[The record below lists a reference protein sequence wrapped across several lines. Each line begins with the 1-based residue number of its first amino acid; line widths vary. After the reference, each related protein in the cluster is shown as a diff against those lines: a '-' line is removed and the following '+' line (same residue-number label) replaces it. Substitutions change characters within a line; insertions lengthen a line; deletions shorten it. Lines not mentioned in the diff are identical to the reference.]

1 MKLREVAIL
10 LSVVFTAFPEKSDC
24 YQRSYELTY
33 TVVRMRVTLT
43 LCSAFVLLRV
53 AGSRTGFKIN
63 QPHAEMNSKCLIG
76 RPSYSIFIHQ
86 TDDANCRNCAFLDRI
101 LSSATPRAPSTDIIK
116 MLRQIGTNLI
126 LVVKKMEDDKAET
139 DVRSYSN
146 TYHAN
151 KSWWHWI
158 LLFSRGFPLVFLFHE
173 MLPFSYW
180 LSRAHGP
187 RAPIIIHGN
196 GKHRVAWTKTVWA
209 LVLPAHVT
217 GLPTHP
223 SFLATEAGT
232 RIPIGPSCGGGC
244 RFPLWPHRPYP
255 PPFIFPPNGAHINV
269 IKAASCSVQFL
280 RFSRISACDVIT
292 SEWAS
297 CNESSLACLFQF
309 SSPTDRVITRR
320 NSRKTTASDCP
331 WKTRTWA

>member
-1 MKLREVAIL
+1 
-10 LSVVFTAFPEKSDC
+10 
-24 YQRSYELTY
+24 
-33 TVVRMRVTLT
+33 
-43 LCSAFVLLRV
+43 
-53 AGSRTGFKIN
+53 
-63 QPHAEMNSKCLIG
+63 
-76 RPSYSIFIHQ
+76 
-86 TDDANCRNCAFLDRI
+86 
-101 LSSATPRAPSTDIIK
+101 
-116 MLRQIGTNLI
+116 
-126 LVVKKMEDDKAET
+126 MEDDKAET

-331 WKTRTWA
+331 WKTRTWAWTLQSHHNREGRLHIDHHADLPNVIISHGMILTTISVEVGWCSSKGDDSGEEKKKQSRSARVHN